1 MKKALLKANI
11 IFKES
16 YDFPIISLT
25 SRESIEDFIIKIYDL
40 GFSEKREFPNF
51 LEIGLDKKIEIA
63 LELIADCQISKEI
76 ILIEDIETRV
86 PKIKENIEEINND
99 KKERRKEKEDI
110 EYIKWFG
117 RTNY

>member
-51 LEIGLDKKIEIA
+51 LEIGLDKKIEIE
-63 LELIADCQISKEI
+63 ELVQKTSWNKFYFIKVFTKFLGETPYQY
-76 ILIEDIETRV
+76 ILNL
-86 PKIKENIEEINND
+86 KI
-99 KKERRKEKEDI
+99 
-110 EYIKWFG
+110 
-117 RTNY
+117 